1 MTKLGKLE
9 AFLNSGSTVTAR
21 QITGMFGLAN
31 PTAAISQL
39 RKIGVC
45 VYANESTLRNGE
57 RVTKYRIGKPSRAM
71 VATATAAGFFK
82 PSRATV
88 ATTTAGFFA

>member
-39 RKIGVC
+39 RKNGVC
-45 VYANESTLRNGE
+45 VYANDSTLRNGE

-71 VATATAAGFFK
+71 VATATAAGFFGK

-88 ATTTAGFFA
+88 ATAAGFFA

>member
-21 QITGMFGLAN
+21 QISGMFGLAN
-31 PTAAISQL
+31 PTAAISAL
-39 RKIGVC
+39 RKQGVC
-45 VYANESTLRNGE
+45 VYANEATLRNGE

-71 VATATAAGFFK
+71 VTAAFEQ
-82 PSRATV
+82 
-88 ATTTAGFFA
+88 GFFA